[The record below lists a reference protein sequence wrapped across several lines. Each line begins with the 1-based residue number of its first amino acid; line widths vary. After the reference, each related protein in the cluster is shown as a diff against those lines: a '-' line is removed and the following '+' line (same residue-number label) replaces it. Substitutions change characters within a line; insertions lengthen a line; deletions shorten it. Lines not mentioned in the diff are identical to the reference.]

1 MAVYT
6 IIIQQPFGCVKRK
19 EENFMSIS
27 KKLKK
32 LREEREKTQ
41 REVANALGI
50 KEQVYQRYEYGTRE
64 PKIDI
69 IRKLAKY
76 YNISADEI
84 LEIK

>member
-1 MAVYT
+1 VSRERRE
-6 IIIQQPFGCVKRK
+6 K
-19 EENFMSIS
+19 FMSIS
-27 KKLKK
+27 KKLRQ
-32 LREEREKTQ
+32 LREDREKTQ
-41 REVANALGI
+41 REVAEALGI

>member
-1 MAVYT
+1 MV
-6 IIIQQPFGCVKRK
+6 VSRERREKS
-19 EENFMSIS
+19 MSIS
-27 KKLKK
+27 KKLRQ
-32 LREEREKTQ
+32 LREDREKTQ
-41 REVANALGI
+41 REVAEALGI

-69 IRKLAKY
+69 ISKLAKY

>member
-1 MAVYT
+1 MV
-6 IIIQQPFGCVKRK
+6 VSRERREK
-19 EENFMSIS
+19 FMGIS
-27 KKLKK
+27 KKLRQ
-32 LREEREKTQ
+32 LREDREKTQ
-41 REVANALGI
+41 REVAEALGI

-76 YNISADEI
+76 YNISTDEI

>member
-1 MAVYT
+1 VSRERRE
-6 IIIQQPFGCVKRK
+6 KS
-19 EENFMSIS
+19 MSIS
-27 KKLKK
+27 KKLRQ
-32 LREEREKTQ
+32 LREDREKTQ
-41 REVANALGI
+41 REVAEALGI

-69 IRKLAKY
+69 ISKLAKY

>member
-1 MAVYT
+1 MDVSRERRE
-6 IIIQQPFGCVKRK
+6 K
-19 EENFMSIS
+19 FMSIS
-27 KKLKK
+27 KKLRQ
-32 LREEREKTQ
+32 LREDREKTQ
-41 REVANALGI
+41 REVADALGI

>member
-1 MAVYT
+1 MVVSRERR
-6 IIIQQPFGCVKRK
+6 GK
-19 EENFMSIS
+19 FMGIS
-27 KKLKK
+27 KKLRQ
-32 LREEREKTQ
+32 LREDREKTQ
-41 REVANALGI
+41 REVAEALGI

-76 YNISADEI
+76 YNISTDEI

>member
-1 MAVYT
+1 
-6 IIIQQPFGCVKRK
+6 
-19 EENFMSIS
+19 MSIS
-27 KKLKK
+27 KKLRQ
-32 LREEREKTQ
+32 LREDREKTQ
-41 REVANALGI
+41 REVSEVLGI

-76 YNISADEI
+76 YDISADEI

>member
-6 IIIQQPFGCVKRK
+6 ITIQQPFGCVKRK
-19 EENFMSIS
+19 KGKFMSIS
-27 KKLKK
+27 KKLRQ
-32 LREEREKTQ
+32 LREDREKTQ
-41 REVANALGI
+41 REVAEALGI